1 MPELPEVETI
11 KRELAPKIIGRSF
24 TEVELFWQ
32 KAVREPSPEEF
43 CKRIA
48 GKRIE
53 GIHRRGKYLIL
64 QLSGGKELIIH
75 LKMTGVLL
83 LTPTSQRLQKH
94 TTAIFKL
101 DEGIRLHF
109 LDQRKFGAMWIVDNE
124 DKVIGKLG
132 PEPLGASFT
141 PAVLRQLA
149 SKRHLP
155 IKALLCDQHTIAGI
169 GNMYADEALFAARIH
184 PLKAANSLSDTE
196 IGHLHSWIIEVL
208 ERGIKHKGAS
218 VSTYLRPDG
227 KTGNAHSQFQ
237 VAHRRGEKCLFCGS
251 PLSRITIRGRGTYFC
266 PSCQRD

>member
-11 KRELAPKIIGRSF
+11 RRELAPKVIGRSF
-24 TEVELFWQ
+24 TGVELFWQ

-53 GIHRRGKYLIL
+53 GIHRRGKYLIFR
-64 QLSGGKELIIH
+64 LSGGKELIVH

-83 LTPTSQRLQKH
+83 LSPKSKRLQNYS
-94 TTAIFKL
+94 TAIFRL
-101 DEGIRLHF
+101 DEGIHLHF
-109 LDQRKFGAMWIVDNE
+109 LDQRKFGAIWLVDDEN
-124 DKVIGKLG
+124 KVVGKLG
-132 PEPLGASFT
+132 PEALDSSFT

-155 IKALLCDQHTIAGI
+155 IKALLCDQHAIAGI

-184 PLKAANSLSDTE
+184 PLKAANTLSDKE
-196 IGHLHSWIIEVL
+196 IGHLHSGIIEVL

-218 VSTYLRPDG
+218 VSTYLLPGGEKGD
-227 KTGNAHSQFQ
+227 AHSQFK
-237 VAHRRGEKCLFCGS
+237 VAHRRGKTCLVCGS
-251 PLSRITIRGRGTYFC
+251 PISRITIRGRGTYFC
-266 PSCQRD
+266 AHCQRD